1 MNPFEDEMV
10 DGQDY
15 MYNFASNN
23 DDSDFS
29 RLTEQLEQSSGFRN
43 VTISN
48 NDQVPDKNSD
58 NTKFKRNTIGKQ
70 QFSTQ
75 LNNY

>member
-1 MNPFEDEMV
+1 MV

-58 NTKFKRNTIGKQ
+58 NNKFKRNTIGKQ